1 MLNEPSLLLP
11 PSRLQS
17 RSPLCALLPGR
28 GRFRVL
34 VEHWHLCYPWSCQR
48 RPRRPPRFLP
58 QVHAKFQ
65 GLVAAHWQT
74 APAASAPDDGSGRLT
89 GQMTAPAASP
99 DDGWSRSTSGRL
111 TGTRWRLRPP
121 QHASHRTQA
130 DGNVVANWNIAG
142 VSWLRGHRLHDDA
155 DRAVSRGLPARVC
168 YVRVGVG
175 SIVPGASYSQAESKC
190 VIAN

>member
-1 MLNEPSLLLP
+1 MASIKDRTLPQQQPSFKLLLPPSRLQPRSPVCALLRPGGSLMMLNEPSLLLP

-28 GRFRVL
+28 ARFRVL
-34 VEHWHLCYPWSCQR
+34 VPRALASVLPVELR

-65 GLVAAHWQT
+65 GLVAAQT

-99 DDGWSRSTSGRL
+99 DDGWSRSTSVNRKNQGYENEDR
-111 TGTRWRLRPP
+111 
-121 QHASHRTQA
+121 AQA
-130 DGNVVANWNIAG
+130 GNVQ
-142 VSWLRGHRLHDDA
+142 
-155 DRAVSRGLPARVC
+155 
-168 YVRVGVG
+168 
-175 SIVPGASYSQAESKC
+175 SQ
-190 VIAN
+190 